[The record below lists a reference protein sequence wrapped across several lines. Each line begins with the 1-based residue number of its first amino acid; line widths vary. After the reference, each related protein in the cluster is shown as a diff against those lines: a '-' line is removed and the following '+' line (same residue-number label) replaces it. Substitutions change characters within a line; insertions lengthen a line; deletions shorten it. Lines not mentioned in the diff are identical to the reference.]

1 MVVTEIPEER
11 DIQRKSTAF
20 EKYEIH
26 HYNGRIWL
34 LSKISI
40 NTHTWNIILVN
51 YDCESL
57 GICTIYD

>member
-11 DIQRKSTAF
+11 DIQRNSTAF
-20 EKYEIH
+20 EKYETH
-26 HYNGRIWL
+26 RYNGRIWL
-34 LSKISI
+34 QNL
-40 NTHTWNIILVN
+40 NTHIWNIILVN